1 MIHGYYFVRCSDT
14 KQLAILANYKHVST
28 KMMNFD
34 TYEVLRFYM
43 SLLKELKQAG
53 VNTEILQIL
62 NKDHFNVIEDLKDS
76 NDQLT
81 TVCCMLF

>member
-1 MIHGYYFVRCSDT
+1 
-14 KQLAILANYKHVST
+14 
-28 KMMNFD
+28 MNFD